1 MAYLI
6 ELKTEGASRRY
17 SQDKYLIAAKEVGM
31 EALLKGVLQ
40 IFHATQAKRK
50 YFHLLKQLEKMGL
63 LLIPNE
69 LEDIMER
76 KSLQGANQASGAI
89 KIVSQVSRCEI
100 LYIQPNGKDENVI
113 SFAEFADVIEN
124 NTDPFAKR
132 FSRSLREWA
141 EVKAGHTQS
150 SNNH

>member
-1 MAYLI
+1 MI

-31 EALLKGVLQ
+31 EALLNGVLQ

-50 YFHLLKQLEKMGL
+50 YFHLLKHLEQMGL

-76 KSLQGANQASGAI
+76 KSLQGAN
-89 KIVSQVSRCEI
+89 K
-100 LYIQPNGKDENVI
+100 
-113 SFAEFADVIEN
+113 
-124 NTDPFAKR
+124 
-132 FSRSLREWA
+132 
-141 EVKAGHTQS
+141 
-150 SNNH
+150 